1 MGVHPMKK
9 FVIATLALLVLVL
22 TGPFPAP
29 ASAMPAVIQK
39 DLQSGTASPLLTQVH
54 RRNHHHHYNNRWRG
68 DYWRYPRYGYG
79 GYWRPRY
86 YAPCYG
92 WGGYGCRR
100 GYGGYYGGSWLG
112 YGPTIVYRNRGYG
125 YGSRHV
131 RWCLNRYRSYN
142 PRSNTWVAYSG
153 RVRQCISPYGP

>member
-1 MGVHPMKK
+1 MKK
-9 FVIATLALLVLVL
+9 FVFAAIAMFVMAL
-22 TGPFPAP
+22 TGFLPAP
-29 ASAMPAVIQK
+29 ASAMPVAARQV
-39 DLQSGTASPLLTQVH
+39 LQSDAASPLLMQVH
-54 RRNHHHHYNNRWRG
+54 RRKYYRYHHNRWRG
-68 DYWRYPRYGYG
+68 NYWRYPRYGRYY

-92 WGGYGCRR
+92 WGGFGCGPR
-100 GYGGYYGGSWLG
+100 YGGYY
-112 YGPTIVYRNRGYG
+112 YGPTIVLRDRGYG
-125 YGSRHV
+125 YGRRHV